1 MDFSEITGSG
11 NRFVSGY
18 RAMGVTRY
26 HVQADVPAQ
35 DLGAHQARVAM
46 LQMMIW
52 PRARPQVTQ
61 YALGHDMEE
70 LVTGDLPYPSKSVL
84 PPEALKAIDSLGKDF
99 TWNFLRLRFD
109 LDVNERMMVKIC
121 DYLELTLYCNQF
133 KTRGANKIGKKGC
146 ELIFKYGSELLESDE
161 QLLIDALVE
170 ILPDLRKK
178 LRKHMKTTIQKLNE
192 DLGNG

>member
-18 RAMGVTRY
+18 RAMGVSRY

-35 DLGAHQARVAM
+35 DLGAHQARVAV

-52 PRARPQVTQ
+52 PEARPRVTQ
-61 YALGHDMEE
+61 YALVHDMEE

-84 PPEALKAIDSLGKDF
+84 PPEAMDAVDNLGRDF
-99 TWNFLRLRFD
+99 TRNFLLLRFN
-109 LDVNERMMVKIC
+109 LEPNEHMMVKTC

-146 ELIFKYGSELLESDE
+146 ELIYKYGSELRESDE
-161 QLLIDALVE
+161 QTLINALVD

-178 LRKHMKTTIQKLNE
+178 LRKHMKITIQKLNE
-192 DLGNG
+192 DLGQ